1 MAKTSTFVYFCL
13 FLSNMFSL
21 HKQILPSN
29 NLNYLNFQVCG
40 AATVATAAAA
50 AVEGGWLACH
60 RMASETEVAGSAPP
74 LC

>member
-1 MAKTSTFVYFCL
+1 MDSER
-13 FLSNMFSL
+13 
-21 HKQILPSN
+21 
-29 NLNYLNFQVCG
+29 
-40 AATVATAAAA
+40 AAAEKKRAAQEREREALLETIKALEVELASAAEREAQGHAAA